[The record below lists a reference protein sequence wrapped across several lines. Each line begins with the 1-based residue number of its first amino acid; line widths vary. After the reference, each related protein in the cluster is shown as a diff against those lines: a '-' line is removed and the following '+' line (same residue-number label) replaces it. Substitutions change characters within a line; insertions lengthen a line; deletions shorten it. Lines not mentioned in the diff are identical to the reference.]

1 MNRPALIPWR
11 RAPRSLLICLIL
23 LSLCL
28 GLFARALVRVERE
41 RQALAVGLCML
52 DPAGRS
58 SLIPCQDRFAPR
70 ESWAEQLL
78 EALFP

>member
-1 MNRPALIPWR
+1 MNRPAPKPPR
-11 RAPRSLLICLIL
+11 RASRSLLVCLVL

-28 GLFARALVRVERE
+28 SFFARALVRVEQE

-70 ESWAEQLL
+70 SSWAEHLL